1 MVWKAFSFSVYS
13 LTLFPKIIS
22 FSDFLCSRSD
32 DIVEDDKEKKE
43 PDFLTIENGIAP
55 NHGFAFLL
63 FFIILSL
70 LLYVCVYTYI
80 IHTCYK

>member
-1 MVWKAFSFSVYS
+1 M
-13 LTLFPKIIS
+13 
-22 FSDFLCSRSD
+22 
-32 DIVEDDKEKKE
+32 EDDKEKKE

-70 LLYVCVYTYI
+70 LLYVCMYTYI

>member
-1 MVWKAFSFSVYS
+1 MFEK
-13 LTLFPKIIS
+13 LFLFYIQFRILSKDNIICDS
-22 FSDFLCSRSD
+22 LCSRSD
-32 DIVEDDKEKKE
+32 DTVEDDKEKKE

-70 LLYVCVYTYI
+70 LLCVYIY
-80 IHTCYK
+80 

>member
-13 LTLFPKIIS
+13 FTLFPKIIS

-63 FFIILSL
+63 FF
-70 LLYVCVYTYI
+70 YYFVFVVVCMCVYIYYTYML
-80 IHTCYK
+80 